1 MNKNENT
8 REKVK
13 EYTLFVIFSAIATLV
28 DWLIMKL
35 LGRKIEVSVMR
46 LLVLSCSLNVGKILP
61 IIKYVCSF
69 LQVMSYLGIGI
80 FITYS
85 LSLTRGS
92 IRRDNLGNAQDSL
105 RRLIFILL
113 LNIVCISIQTFV
125 IGYKGIILVSLYK
138 NAYTLSNV
146 ISYPVGVAL
155 AFYWSAKY
163 AFKTLDH
170 MKERI
175 RDTILV
181 HVTGLVV
188 QELLLYV
195 LKLNGKTEDYAK
207 LVAIA
212 VNAILMAF
220 SSILI
225 VFRKRDN
232 KIVIFA
238 IFHKEGKER
247 RKHPDRKKKSRRS
260 LKGLKHRLKR
270 GNRKKKTSAWIS
282 GCLFSYIERSFFI
295 CLIQSSRNHVTLP
308 I

>member
-1 MNKNENT
+1 MNKSETNSGNNVWS
-8 REKVK
+8 KVWSCI
-13 EYTLFVIFSAIATLV
+13 LFIIFSAIATGV

-35 LGRKIEVSVMR
+35 LGKCLDVSITKILD
-46 LLVLSCSLNVGKILP
+46 LLRNSNIPCQIIPIIRCTSSFLNVLIWLGVIVLSTYCLSVKTVDG
-61 IIKYVCSF
+61 IKV
-69 LQVMSYLGIGI
+69 
-80 FITYS
+80 
-85 LSLTRGS
+85 
-92 IRRDNLGNAQDSL
+92 RDNLTKAQASMRKL
-105 RRLIFILL
+105 VAILIVYL
-113 LNIVCISIQTFV
+113 VCISIDVFIV
-125 IGYKGIILVSLYK
+125 KYENILVFLIS
-138 NAYTLSNV
+138 NAYTLSNIV
-146 ISYPVGVAL
+146 SYPIGVAL

-163 AFKTLDH
+163 AFHMMDH
-170 MKERI
+170 MRERI

-188 QELLLYV
+188 QELPLYV

-212 VNAILMAF
+212 VNAVLMAF

-270 GNRKKKTSAWIS
+270 GNRKKKTSA
-282 GCLFSYIERSFFI
+282 
-295 CLIQSSRNHVTLP
+295 
-308 I
+308 